1 MQQKYYD
8 NMQQLYDE
16 ITPQSFESNDGRF
29 SIKIIDDGMLELITT
44 ELRIDEEGYYDQK
57 NHLDFV
63 QTLMIESKD
72 LDRLINILIRAKE
85 INPLSLDSMKESENI
100 VVFDDSNDKSDKNDL
115 SDENND
121 EDDWLD
127 TV

>member
-85 INPLSLDSMKESENI
+85 INPLSLDSMKESESI
-100 VVFDDSNDKSDKNDL
+100 VVFDDGNDSDDKNDG
-115 SDENND
+115 
-121 EDDWLD
+121 EDDWFNI
-127 TV
+127 